1 MMKVNCFACI
11 LVQLS
16 AWTLSLP
23 IEDLTKQIL
32 SIVEDLRSKNP
43 DTFSCLLYLPR
54 SNFYADLVVQR
65 LLTSSTFADIP
76 VLQLERHFVDPTVL
90 RSIRESSLVI
100 FLLDS
105 PVEVRSLIYICKL
118 TSKRSFVLAGR
129 SVQKFSAKTK
139 LRRGISM
146 DDAVAV

>member
-11 LVQLS
+11 LIQLS

-76 VLQLERHFVDPTVL
+76 VLQLERHFEDPTVL

-100 FLLDS
+100 FFLDS
-105 PVEVRSLIYICKL
+105 PAEVRSLIYICKL
-118 TSKRSFVLAGR
+118 T
-129 SVQKFSAKTK
+129 
-139 LRRGISM
+139 
-146 DDAVAV
+146 